1 MKLNGKHYLCSMNYG
16 VVFTVYD
23 NMGWN
28 SGKN

>member
-23 NMGWN
+23 NMG
-28 SGKN
+28 